1 MTRFLPLL
9 LILFSSFSFAQE
21 LVLRHKLEG
30 RALDALATRVVQFND
45 ELKGKG
51 RIRLQEVPA
60 VEDRHEL
67 PTMALLDI
75 SDSMEF
81 FGTQPRFKSL
91 SAVMREAGEKFH
103 ERQLFPQI
111 VDAADDGNG
120 KLQALPMAMALP
132 VLYLNRDLLRK
143 AGVDPEQAP
152 KTWWELQE
160 VAGKLYDSG
169 VACPL
174 TSSAFSWVHL
184 ENLASQHGQAIAQ
197 RQKTA
202 EKVMINSLVNVKHL
216 ALLASWQKSRYFHY
230 SGSGHQGDARFLSGE
245 CAMLTGASSLYAEGL
260 RQGLDIAVLP
270 LPFYDDVYGS
280 KQSDILPDGASLW
293 ILAGLKKPENKL
305 AARFVSFLL
314 RPNIQREWVKAT
326 SFLPMSP
333 GAIDALRQPQTFPAA
348 LLDAAQRRLSAPTKN
363 STRPKLGVAREKLRA
378 IFGEEVQLV
387 WNTDR
392 PAKEALDLTVQRA
405 NQLGAPLIKPR

>member
-1 MTRFLPLL
+1 MRRLIPLV
-9 LILFSSFSFAQE
+9 LILLSPLSQAQE

-30 RALDALATRVVQFND
+30 RALDTLATLVVQFND
-45 ELKGKG
+45 EQKGKG
-51 RIRLQEVPA
+51 RIRLEG
-60 VEDRHEL
+60 L
-67 PTMALLDI
+67 PIAEERRDLPDLALLDI

-81 FGTQPRFKSL
+81 FGTQPRFKPL
-91 SAVMREAGEKFH
+91 SSVLRDAGEKFD
-103 ERQLFPQI
+103 ERVLFPQM

-120 KLQALPMAMALP
+120 KLQALPLAMGLP
-132 VLYLNRDLLRK
+132 VLYLNRTMLRT

-152 KTWWELQE
+152 KTWWDLQG

-174 TSSAFSWVHL
+174 TSSSFSWVHV
-184 ENLASQHGQAIAQ
+184 ENLASQHGQPIAQ

-230 SGSGHQGDARFLSGE
+230 SGHSHQGDARFLDGE
-245 CAMLTGASSLYAEGL
+245 CAMLTGNSSLYAESL
-260 RQGLDIAVLP
+260 RKGLDIAVVP
-270 LPFYDDVYGS
+270 LPYYDDVYGA
-280 KQSDILPDGASLW
+280 KPGDILPDGASLW
-293 ILAGLKKPENKL
+293 VLAGIKKVENKL
-305 AARFVSFLL
+305 AARFVSYLL
-314 RPNIQREWVKAT
+314 RPAVQREWVKMT
-326 SFLPMSP
+326 TFLPMSP
-333 GAIDALRQPQTFPAA
+333 AAVDALRSAQAFPAS
-348 LLDAAQRRLSAPTKN
+348 LLDAAQRRLATPAKN
-363 STRPKLGVAREKLRA
+363 SSRPKFGVAREKLRA

-387 WNTDR
+387 WNSDR